1 MTESEEGRTIPYE
14 ALVNALFENYE
25 SICDLDLERL
35 DIASIAKARRAIV

>member
-25 SICDLDLERL
+25 EHLRPRL
-35 DIASIAKARRAIV
+35 GNVWI